1 MFAKLTDWL
10 TFSGTLSP
18 LLIPDFRR
26 LMLGNALWWHALYM
40 EMIVMGWLVQD
51 LTGSAWSVA
60 LIGFFRSLP
69 FLITGIFGGLL
80 TDRFGRRAVIIS
92 AQSAALMAY
101 VLIALLIWSNLLAL
115 WHLGACSFILGL
127 AWSLDFPARRA
138 LMPDIVGKEKTLD
151 ALLVD
156 SFGQG
161 IMRISGPL
169 LAGWLI
175 VTVGAAGCFAVA
187 ALMSLIALVAL
198 WQLSQQ
204 PIPRTNREAK
214 APPWTL
220 IGQGLGYVR
229 HNQPILA
236 VVLITV
242 VMNLLIFPYMSLL
255 PTFAA
260 DVLKSDALG
269 LGMLGTGTGAGAF
282 LGLYVISRLRR
293 LHSGGLIFAVGT
305 ICQCTGLAVFA
316 LSTYYPLSWVML
328 FLAGMGQS
336 CFALMQSSIVLLAAS
351 DEMRSRAM
359 GSVVLAI
366 GTDPLGKLQT
376 GALAER
382 YGAPATLAGQASL
395 AATLIILIAVALPG
409 LRRMPIETAAE
420 VR

>member
-1 MFAKLTDWL
+1 
-10 TFSGTLSP
+10 
-18 LLIPDFRR
+18 
-26 LMLGNALWWHALYM
+26 
-40 EMIVMGWLVQD
+40 MGWLVRD
-51 LTGSAWSVA
+51 MTGSTWSVA

-69 FLITGIFGGLL
+69 FLMTGIFGGLL
-80 TDRFGRRAVIIS
+80 TDRFGRRAVIVA
-92 AQSAALMAY
+92 AQSAALIAY
-101 VLIALLIWSNLLAL
+101 LLIALLLWADLVVL
-115 WHLGACSFILGL
+115 WHLGAISFVLGL
-127 AWSLDFPARRA
+127 AWSLDFPSRRA

-161 IMRISGPL
+161 IMRISGPA

-175 VTVGAAGCFAVA
+175 VTYGAAGCFAAA
-187 ALMSLIALVAL
+187 ALMSLIALIAL
-198 WQLSQQ
+198 WQLSMQ
-204 PIPRTNREAK
+204 PIPRTNKEAY

-220 IGQGLGYVR
+220 IGQGLSYVR

-260 DVLKSDALG
+260 DVLKSDAFGLG
-269 LGMLGTGTGAGAF
+269 LLGTGTGAGAF
-282 LGLYVISRLRR
+282 LGLYIISRLRR
-293 LHSGGLIFAVGT
+293 LHSGGMIFAVGT
-305 ICQCTGLAVFA
+305 VCQCAGLAIFA
-316 LSTYYPLSWVML
+316 ISTYYPLSWAML
-328 FLAGMGQS
+328 FFAGMGQS

-376 GALAER
+376 GALAEN
-382 YGAPATLAGQASL
+382 YGAPTTLGLQATLAASL
-395 AATLIILIAVALPG
+395 IVLITIALPG
-409 LRRMPIETAAE
+409 LRRMPVDANNGK
-420 VR
+420 